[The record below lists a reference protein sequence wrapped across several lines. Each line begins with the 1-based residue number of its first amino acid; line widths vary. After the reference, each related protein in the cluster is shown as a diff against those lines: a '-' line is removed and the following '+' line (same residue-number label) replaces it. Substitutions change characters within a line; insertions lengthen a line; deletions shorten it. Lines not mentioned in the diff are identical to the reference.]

1 MKFDRILL
9 FENIYS
15 LTRRRQE
22 KQYDMESDKEVDT
35 GDVQDFPEE
44 ILEERECENIGEK
57 ELELETIFESRD
69 DAFNLNVSLAILET
83 ETDEVDAEFLEAL
96 TEIEGKKS
104 FLCPNCTKVCK
115 SKGGLTKHT
124 NSKLTACVTSS
135 IVDSLIEGKMV
146 RECGKLQR
154 RIRCLATDVENPI
167 T

>member
-22 KQYDMESDKEVDT
+22 KQYDMDSDKEVDT

-57 ELELETIFESRD
+57 ELELETIFDSGDLIR
-69 DAFNLNVSLAILET
+69 SLSWKRK
-83 ETDEVDAEFLEAL
+83 L
-96 TEIEGKKS
+96 TKS
-104 FLCPNCTKVCK
+104 FPCPNCTKVCK

>member
-22 KQYDMESDKEVDT
+22 KQYDMDSDKEVDT

-115 SKGGLTKHT
+115 
-124 NSKLTACVTSS
+124 
-135 IVDSLIEGKMV
+135 
-146 RECGKLQR
+146 
-154 RIRCLATDVENPI
+154 
-167 T
+167 

>member
-57 ELELETIFESRD
+57 ELELETIFDSGDLIR
-69 DAFNLNVSLAILET
+69 SLSWKRK
-83 ETDEVDAEFLEAL
+83 L
-96 TEIEGKKS
+96 TKS
-104 FLCPNCTKVCK
+104 FPCPNCTKVCK

>member
-1 MKFDRILL
+1 
-9 FENIYS
+9 
-15 LTRRRQE
+15 
-22 KQYDMESDKEVDT
+22 MESDKEVDT

-124 NSKLTACVTSS
+124 NSKHREAAVEKIK
-135 IVDSLIEGKMV
+135 IVF
-146 RECGKLQR
+146 R
-154 RIRCLATDVENPI
+154 
-167 T
+167 